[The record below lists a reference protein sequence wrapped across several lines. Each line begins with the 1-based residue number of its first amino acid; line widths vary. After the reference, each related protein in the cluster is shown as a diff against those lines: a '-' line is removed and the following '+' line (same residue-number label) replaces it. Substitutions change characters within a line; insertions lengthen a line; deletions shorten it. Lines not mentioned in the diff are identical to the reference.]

1 MNKTELINAIAEK
14 TGYSKKISEET
25 INAFTSIVT
34 DSLASGNKVQ
44 LVGFGSFE
52 TRERAARVGHNPQ
65 TGEELKIA
73 ACKAP
78 AFKAGK
84 ALKDEV
90 NK

>member
-34 DSLASGNKVQ
+34 DALASGNKVQ

-65 TGEELKIA
+65 TGEEIKIA

>member
-1 MNKTELINAIAEK
+1 MNKSELINAISGK
-14 TGYSKKISEET
+14 TGYSKKIAEET
-25 INAFTSIVT
+25 LNAFTSAVT
-34 DSLASGNKVQ
+34 DSLASGDKVQ
-44 LVGFGSFE
+44 LVGFGTFE

-65 TGEELKIA
+65 TGAELKIA

-84 ALKDEV
+84 ALKDIV

>member
-1 MNKTELINAIAEK
+1 MNKLELIEAMATR
-14 TGYSKKISEET
+14 TGASKKATAEAL
-25 INAFTSIVT
+25 NAFVEIVSEAMKNG
-34 DSLASGNKVQ
+34 DKVQ